1 MFRLGLT
8 GSIATGK
15 STVLKFFAAHAP
27 IYSAD
32 EAVHALY
39 AGEAVAPV
47 EAAFPGVAENGT
59 INRQK
64 LSQILIDA
72 PQRIKEL
79 EAIVHPLVHEKMQQ
93 FLQQAEKDGA
103 KLAVLEI
110 PLLFETGHAYPI
122 DAIAV
127 TTCSDAEQRKRA
139 LARAGMTEKKLETI
153 LARQVPQVEK
163 RQRADFIIDTNLGL
177 AQTESQIAE
186 IIKQC
191 IKGE

>member
-47 EAAFPGVAENGT
+47 EAVFPGVAENGT

-103 KLAVLEI
+103 ELAVLEI
-110 PLLFETGHAYPI
+110 PLLFETGHTYPI

-139 LARAGMTEKKLETI
+139 LARAGMTEKKFETI